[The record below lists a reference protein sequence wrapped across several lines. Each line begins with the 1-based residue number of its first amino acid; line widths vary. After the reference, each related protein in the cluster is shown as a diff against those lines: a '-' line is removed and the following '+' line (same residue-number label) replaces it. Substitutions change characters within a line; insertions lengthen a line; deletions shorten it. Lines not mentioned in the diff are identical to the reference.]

1 MEVRI
6 GLVLIV
12 EGPEEVHLDLSRII
26 VTGVNPVEVNPEEE
40 ALKVMYQ
47 AGVAQVEGLPA
58 EQEQNQVGDQ
68 IGPLPKGA
76 ILNHAIVAA
85 LRAVQDAQQTKDR
98 VIGIKAQILARIE
111 NTQGVVVVLV
121 ATLPEVNQNDLVR
134 TNRNNQVKTIKE
146 TEHNLFI
153 YRYNSLCFGTQ
164 MLKNS

>member
-12 EGPEEVHLDLSRII
+12 EGPEVHLDLSRII

-85 LRAVQDAQQTKDR
+85 PRACLLYTSDAAD
-98 VIGIKAQILARIE
+98 E
-111 NTQGVVVVLV
+111 
-121 ATLPEVNQNDLVR
+121 
-134 TNRNNQVKTIKE
+134 
-146 TEHNLFI
+146 
-153 YRYNSLCFGTQ
+153 
-164 MLKNS
+164 